1 MPLPA
6 KQVTLT
12 RSEEPVTFLSLTTK
26 AIQLDPAVNPA
37 VTTAATTLELRQQVV
52 RVTVATTTGRE
63 VVGEYTITLPNVA
76 EAKGMWFSVIASSLY
91 ATKDATSS
99 VVITHGI
106 GGSEQWTDITLNN
119 TWAGEPAAPVIE
131 GVLLFSDGLKWWTAA
146 TLGDLTQ

>member
-12 RSEEPVTFLSLTTK
+12 RNEEPVTFLSLTTK
-26 AIQLDPAVNPA
+26 AIQLDPADPA

-63 VVGEYTITLPNVA
+63 VVGKYTITLPNVA

-91 ATKDATSS
+91 ATATDATSS